1 MWNQDSEDR
10 ADYEDDICDNEYN
23 SDKYPK
29 ICKS

>member
-1 MWNQDSEDR
+1 MWNQNSEDR
-10 ADYEDDICDNEYN
+10 ADCEDDICDNEYN